1 MDILEKYKNIL
12 ISELKKVYPN
22 EDISTISFEFPRDS
36 NHGDFSTNAALI
48 LSKKLKIKPSEVF
61 INIEKIFKTG
71 QDFKSIELTRSGF
84 INFFIKDIVL
94 QNFMHEVLNDK
105 DNFGKKDIGRGEK
118 INIEYV
124 SANPTG
130 PLHVG
135 HTRGAVFGD
144 TLANILD
151 FVGFDVCREY
161 YINDSGEQIKNLAKS
176 VYLRYLQIFSDKKI
190 EIPGDL
196 YPGEYLI
203 PIAKKISE
211 DHGKKFIDK
220 DERNWIDYF
229 KEEAVSNVMNI
240 IKRDLSFLEI
250 KHDIFTSE
258 KLLLENG
265 QVEKTYKVLEK
276 HQLLYEGS
284 TNPPKG
290 VKKDEWVEKKHILFK
305 SKSFGDDEDRVVKKH
320 DGQWTYFMP
329 DIAYHLN
336 KFERGFIRMINI
348 FGADHSGYIARMKAA
363 VKAVTNG
370 EANLDIKTCQLVSL
384 SRAGNPVK
392 MSKRSGSF
400 VTLEEIV
407 DEVGKDAVRFMMV
420 SRKNDAQLDFDFE
433 IFKNE
438 NNDNPIFYIQYAN
451 ARISSLLRNSKE
463 KLGINIKDKDLRN
476 ADFSLLENENEKK
489 IIFQIANFPKVI
501 EQSAVFMEP
510 HRLSYYLRDLASSF
524 HQYWNLK
531 INNKRIHILDKS
543 QIDLSI
549 SRLALLIVVSITIK
563 SGLKLLGIDA
573 IEEL

>member
-12 ISELKKVYPN
+12 ITELNKSYSK
-22 EDISTISFEFPRDS
+22 EDLSNISFEFPRDTS
-36 NHGDFSTNAALI
+36 HGDFSTNAALI
-48 LSKKLKIKPSEVF
+48 LSKKLKKDLDQIFQEVK
-61 INIEKIFKTG
+61 NIFEDSD
-71 QDFKSIELTRSGF
+71 DFKDIVLVKSGF
-84 INFFIKDIVL
+84 INFFVKDFIL
-94 QNFMHEVLNDK
+94 HDFIREVLKNRES
-105 DNFGKKDIGRGEK
+105 FGKKELGKGEK

-144 TLANILD
+144 TLANIFD

-161 YINDSGEQIKNLAKS
+161 YINDSGEQIRNLAKS
-176 VYLRYLQIFSDKKI
+176 VYLRYLQNFSDK
-190 EIPGDL
+190 EIVIPDNL

-211 DHGKKFIDK
+211 EHGKKFLDK
-220 DERNWIDYF
+220 DENDWLDFF
-229 KEEAVSNVMNI
+229 KKESISSVMDI
-240 IKRDLSFLEI
+240 IKKDLKSLEI
-250 KHDIFTSE
+250 KHDVFISE
-258 KLLLENG
+258 KALLEEGHVN
-265 QVEKTYKVLEK
+265 KAYKYLEDK
-276 HQLLYEGS
+276 KLLYKGS
-284 TNPPKG
+284 TSPPKG
-290 VKKDEWVEKKHILFK
+290 SKKDEWIEKKHTLFK
-305 SKSFGDDEDRVVKKH
+305 SKNFGDDEDRVVKKY

-336 KFERGFIRMINI
+336 KYERGFIRMINI

-363 VKAVTNG
+363 VKAVTN
-370 EANLDIKTCQLVSL
+370 EKANLEIKTCQLVRL
-384 SRAGNPVK
+384 SRGGKPVK
-392 MSKRSGSF
+392 MSKRAGSF
-400 VTLEEIV
+400 ITLKEIV
-407 DEVGKDAVRFMMV
+407 NEVGKDAVRFMMV

-433 IFKNE
+433 VFKNE

-451 ARISSLLRNSKE
+451 ARISSLIRNSKE
-463 KLGINIKDKDLRN
+463 KLGRDIKDKDLIN
-476 ADFSLLENENEKK
+476 ADLTFLQNENEKK

-501 EQSAVFMEP
+501 EQSVIFMEP

-543 QIDLSI
+543 EIDLSLA
-549 SRLALLIVVSITIK
+549 RLALLFAVSITIQT
-563 SGLKLLGIDA
+563 GLGLLGIKA

>member
-12 ISELKKVYPN
+12 ITELNKSYSK
-22 EDISTISFEFPRDS
+22 EDLSNISFEFPRDTS
-36 NHGDFSTNAALI
+36 HGDFSTNAALI
-48 LSKKLKIKPSEVF
+48 LSKKLKM
-61 INIEKIFKTG
+61 NLDKIFLEVKKFFEDSG
-71 QDFKSIELTRSGF
+71 DFKDIVLAKSGF
-84 INFFIKDIVL
+84 INFFVKDYIL
-94 QNFMHEVLNDK
+94 HDFIREVLKNRE
-105 DNFGKKDIGRGEK
+105 NFGKKELGKGEK

-144 TLANILD
+144 TLANIFD

-176 VYLRYLQIFSDKKI
+176 VYLRYLQNFSDN
-190 EIPGDL
+190 EIVIPDNL

-203 PIAKKISE
+203 PIAKKISDE
-211 DHGKKFIDK
+211 HGEKFLDK
-220 DERNWIDYF
+220 DESDWLDFF
-229 KEEAVSNVMNI
+229 KKESISSIMDI
-240 IKRDLSFLEI
+240 IKSDLKSLEI
-250 KHDIFTSE
+250 SHDVFISE
-258 KLLLENG
+258 KALLEEGHVN
-265 QVEKTYKVLEK
+265 KAYKYLEDK
-276 HQLLYEGS
+276 KLLYKGN

-290 VKKDEWVEKKHILFK
+290 SKNDEWSEKKHILFK

-320 DGQWTYFMP
+320 DDQWTYFMP

-336 KFERGFIRMINI
+336 KYERGFIRMINI

-363 VKAVTNG
+363 VKAVTN
-370 EANLDIKTCQLVSL
+370 EKANLEIKTCQLVRL
-384 SRAGNPVK
+384 SRGGKPVK
-392 MSKRSGSF
+392 MSKRAGSF
-400 VTLEEIV
+400 ITLKEIV
-407 DEVGKDAVRFMMV
+407 NEVGKDAVRFMMV

-433 IFKNE
+433 VFKNE

-451 ARISSLLRNSKE
+451 ARISSLIRNSKE
-463 KLGINIKDKDLRN
+463 KLGRDIKDKDLIN
-476 ADFSLLENENEKK
+476 ADLTFLQNENEKK

-501 EQSAVFMEP
+501 EQSVTFMEP

-531 INNKRIHILDKS
+531 IDNKRIHILDKS
-543 QIDLSI
+543 EIDLSLA
-549 SRLALLIVVSITIK
+549 RVALLFAVSITIQT
-563 SGLKLLGIDA
+563 GLGLLGIEA